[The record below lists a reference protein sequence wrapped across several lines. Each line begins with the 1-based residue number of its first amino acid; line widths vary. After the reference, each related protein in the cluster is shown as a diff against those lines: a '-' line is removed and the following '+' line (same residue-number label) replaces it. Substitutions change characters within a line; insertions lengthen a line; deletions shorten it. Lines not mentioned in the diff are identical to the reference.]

1 MQLERKQFLEQTT
14 KQEGNARYAIREE
27 RSNNKAQ
34 LGMQLVSKQIHC
46 VYSVAS

>member
-14 KQEGNARYAIREE
+14 KQEGNTRYAIREE
-27 RSNNKAQ
+27 RTNK
-34 LGMQLVSKQIHC
+34 QLVSKQIHC